1 MLSKVKFQASIRVK
15 AKFKVIV
22 DADEMVHCP
31 SNITAYKYNI
41 HPTVDKLTKI
51 DENSTSKNKTLY
63 TDERIWNKT
72 A

>member
-1 MLSKVKFQASIRVK
+1 MVRAMLSKVKFKDSIRVK
-15 AKFKVIV
+15 ARFKVIV

-51 DENSTSKNKTLY
+51 DENSTLY
-63 TDERIWNKT
+63 TDKRIWNKI